1 MKRERKL
8 KRKARKQSTY
18 LTKIRSNTLR
28 LIKPV
33 PDAQTK
39 KLITG
44 SHQHLANMLA

>member
-1 MKRERKL
+1 MKRKRKL
-8 KRKARKQSTY
+8 KRKTKKQSTY

-39 KLITG
+39 KPITG
-44 SHQHLANMLA
+44 SQQHPANTLA